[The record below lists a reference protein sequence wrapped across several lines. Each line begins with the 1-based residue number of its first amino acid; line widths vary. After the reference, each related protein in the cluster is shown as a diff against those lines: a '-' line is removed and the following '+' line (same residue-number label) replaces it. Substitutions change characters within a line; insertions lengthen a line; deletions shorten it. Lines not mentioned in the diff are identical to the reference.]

1 MQKKQRRSLS
11 FLLSAKTW
19 CFFFGWFG
27 VFVVKRRYP
36 CRFLFDDVFAHS
48 SSPKRK
54 RNFSTEM
61 FFLVSSQ
68 NFSRYSIFQK
78 VQNKKFSWIFNV
90 LRAIERV
97 GRPFCL
103 ERRFDWSVF
112 WVFWKRKWIPLIW
125 KDFFFVNSVLLVK
138 DFKHNMEKMT
148 KRCLFFNRGIT
159 RIVQNTKKR

>member
-27 VFVVKRRYP
+27 VFVKGAILVVF
-36 CRFLFDDVFAHS
+36 CSTMFFAHS

-112 WVFWKRKWIPLIW
+112 LGFLKKKENTIDMKRL
-125 KDFFFVNSVLLVK
+125 FFVNSVLLVK